1 MGDELTIL
9 LEVVHKIKKAGRQ
22 ATLSVETVGEKTKMK
37 LEIATT
43 PPSPTACVFFNV
55 LAN

>member
-1 MGDELTIL
+1 MGDELSLL
-9 LEVVHKIKKAGRQ
+9 LEVFHKIKKAGRQ
-22 ATLSVETVGEKTKMK
+22 ATLSVATVGEKTKMK

>member
-1 MGDELTIL
+1 MGDELSIL
-9 LEVVHKIKKAGRQ
+9 LEIVHKIKRAGGK
-22 ATLSVETVGEKTKMK
+22 ATLSVATVGEKTKMK